1 MILGEPLRIRNA
13 GTASPMTRPAVGD
26 AVDASPSGLGEAGD
40 VVVACRGVGY
50 VYPDGKVANR
60 DVDLSVHSGEIV
72 SVVGPNGAGKTTL
85 LRQICGDLRPTFGEI
100 RVKDISVLADPWGAK
115 QYLGIAP
122 QSAGVFSALTV
133 ADHLLYFGRLKN
145 LGRRKLALE
154 AERVLRECH
163 LTEQKDLR
171 TDRLSGGQKR
181 KLILALALLGDSE
194 ILILDEPTVGLDP
207 VSRRAIW
214 NAIRRQKDEGKAI
227 LLTTHYM
234 EEAEALSDRIAFV
247 KSGTT
252 VLTGTLREMFALMGK
267 SVRLA
272 SLNPARGNVV
282 RQWYFDSVDE
292 AQAAAKSLDLS
303 DYSVGHISL
312 EDVFFHFFAA
322 ASPKDEELE

>member
-1 MILGEPLRIRNA
+1 M
-13 GTASPMTRPAVGD
+13 S
-26 AVDASPSGLGEAGD
+26 
-40 VVVACRGVGY
+40 
-50 VYPDGKVANR
+50 VY
-60 DVDLSVHSGEIV
+60 
-72 SVVGPNGAGKTTL
+72 
-85 LRQICGDLRPTFGEI
+85 
-100 RVKDISVLADPWGAK
+100 
-115 QYLGIAP
+115 
-122 QSAGVFSALTV
+122 
-133 ADHLLYFGRLKN
+133 
-145 LGRRKLALE
+145 
-154 AERVLRECH
+154 

-171 TDRLSGGQKR
+171 NRSVEREARSASSSLRSR
-181 KLILALALLGDSE
+181 CSAIPRFLF
-194 ILILDEPTVGLDP
+194 ILDEPTVGLDP

-214 NAIRRQKDEGKAI
+214 NVRFAGRRTKGSAI

-303 DYSVGHISL
+303 DYSVGYISL